1 VSGAPFLSSS
11 WYRVARLR
19 PKLREHVSIFRHRY
33 RGSTWYI
40 VNDHAAGRVHRLSA
54 ASYAVVGTMDGTRT
68 VDRLWQEA
76 VNRLEEDAPSQ
87 DDMIQLLAQLNAAD
101 LLQTQGAPDSGELLN
116 RAAKV
121 QRSRWWQGALNPLAV
136 RVRLWYPEKFFD
148 RTIPMYRWLFSWSGA
163 ALWLVVVLPAIVLAA
178 QNWSALSDGA
188 QERLLAAGNLL
199 ILALSYPVLKAL
211 HELGHGYAVKA
222 FGGTVHEIGVLF
234 LVFMPV
240 PYVDASSAS
249 EFRSKWRRAIVGAAG
264 MIVEVFIA
272 ALALYVWLAVEQGIV
287 RTLAYNVMVIAGI
300 STVLF
305 NGNPLLRY
313 DGYYILSDLLEIP
326 NLALRATRYWG
337 YLVERYAFRTEG
349 LKEFAAAPGERP
361 WLFLYAPLSFAYRLL
376 VMLGIA
382 LFISSEYMAA
392 GVAVAIWGLFVAVV
406 VPFGKALHQVFA
418 QPRLHS
424 NRMRA
429 ALTTFAS
436 ILVALLTLFGIP
448 APSYSTT
455 EGVVWLSETAIVRAG
470 TDGFIRELLVAPGSL
485 VSAGAPLAESEERT
499 VKAELEILLARV
511 AELEARLT
519 AERFTDRVKA
529 EITTTELG
537 HARDELARM
546 TGRAE
551 RLVAR
556 SRAEGI
562 FAVVRPQDLPGRF
575 VREGQ
580 MIGYVLPSGSR
591 IVRALVQQ
599 DDIDLVR
606 TRLRQTSVLLA
617 ERLDDSLPARIVRE
631 VPAGREDLPSK
642 ALGGIGGG
650 VIAVDPRDPQGTK
663 ALQRVFQIDLE
674 LSQEAAA
681 AVAFGSRAYVR
692 FDFQWEPLGQQMW
705 RRVRQLLLARLQT

>member
-1 VSGAPFLSSS
+1 
-11 WYRVARLR
+11 
-19 PKLREHVSIFRHRY
+19 
-33 RGSTWYI
+33 
-40 VNDHAAGRVHRLSA
+40 
-54 ASYAVVGTMDGTRT
+54 MDGTRT
-68 VDRLWQEA
+68 VDRLWEEA
-76 VNRLEEDAPSQ
+76 VIRLEEDAPSQ

-101 LLQTQGAPDSGELLN
+101 LLQTQGAPDSAELLN
-116 RAAKV
+116 RAAKA

-148 RTIPMYRWLFSWSGA
+148 RTIPMFRWLFSWSGA

-178 QNWSALSDGA
+178 QNWSALSDSA
-188 QERLLAAGNLL
+188 PERLLAAGNLL
-199 ILALSYPVLKAL
+199 VLALSYPVLKTL

-249 EFRSKWRRAIVGAAG
+249 EFRSKWRRVIVGAAG

-272 ALALYVWLAVEQGIV
+272 AVALYVWLSVEQGIV
-287 RTLAYNVMVIAGI
+287 RTLAYNVMIIAGI

-326 NLALRATRYWG
+326 NLAMRATRYWG
-337 YLVERYAFRTEG
+337 YLVERYVFRTESV
-349 LKEFAAAPGERP
+349 KDFAAAPGERP
-361 WLFLYAPLSFAYRLL
+361 WLFCYAPLSFAYRLL

-392 GVAVAIWGLFVAVV
+392 GVAIAIWGLFVAVV
-406 VPFGKALHQVFA
+406 VPCGKALHQVFMK
-418 QPRLHS
+418 PRLHS

-436 ILVALLTLFGIP
+436 ILFALLALFGIP

-470 TDGFIRELLVAPGSL
+470 ADGFIRELLVAPGSL
-485 VSAGAPLAESEERT
+485 VSAGTPLVESEERT

-511 AELEARLT
+511 AELEARLA

-529 EITTTELG
+529 EITMTELG
-537 HARDELARM
+537 HARDELART

-575 VREGQ
+575 VKEGQ
-580 MIGYVLPSGSR
+580 MIGYVLPPGSR
-591 IVRALVQQ
+591 TVRALIQQ

-606 TRLRQTSVLLA
+606 SRLSKVLVLLA
-617 ERLDDSLPARIVRE
+617 ERLDDPLPARIIRE

-642 ALGGIGGG
+642 ALGGVGGG
-650 VIAVDPRDPQGTK
+650 AIAVDPRDSQGTK

-674 LSQEAAA
+674 LPAESAAA
-681 AVAFGSRAYVR
+681 AAFGSRAYVR
-692 FDFQWEPLGQQMW
+692 FDYQWEPLGQQMW